1 MDWPTFREP
10 ERKTGSASWVLRI
23 TLKDLGT
30 EKRLSNL
37 SSLYF
42 LFLPL
47 LVGMKGK
54 EEFALLDLLTD
65 KLDSDLDE
73 APFSATISG

>member
-10 ERKTGSASWVLRI
+10 KRKTGSASWVLWI

-30 EKRLSNL
+30 EKSFSNL
-37 SSLYF
+37 SNLYF
-42 LFLPL
+42 LFLPF

-54 EEFALLDLLTD
+54 EKFALLNLLTD

-73 APFSATISG
+73 APS